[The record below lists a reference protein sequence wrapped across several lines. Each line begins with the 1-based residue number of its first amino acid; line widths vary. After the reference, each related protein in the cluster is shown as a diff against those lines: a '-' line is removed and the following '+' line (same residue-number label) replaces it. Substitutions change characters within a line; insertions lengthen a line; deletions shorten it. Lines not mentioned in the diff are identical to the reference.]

1 MWVYCK
7 SLPVVTP
14 AAWLTQS
21 AAGKNVKY
29 RTLNFSNMRI
39 SIFLCSSG
47 DVPVCSTII
56 TSSSVGSTLNLVQI
70 VWTTC
75 GNRGVVQMWF
85 RWLEIMSLL
94 RVLMQAIRLE
104 VEHWANEE
112 KTKELLSAT
121 IEFDQAQINDI
132 TSALWQTSCMVY
144 NCTCCRTCQSSTL
157 PLTMGQRSG

>member
-47 DVPVCSTII
+47 DVPVCSTIM

-75 GNRGVVQMWF
+75 GKRGVVQMWF
-85 RWLEIMSLL
+85 CWLEIMSLL
-94 RVLMQAIRLE
+94 RVLMQGNSTRSGILSE
-104 VEHWANEE
+104 WG

-144 NCTCCRTCQSSTL
+144 NCPCCRTCQSSTL
-157 PLTMGQRSG
+157 PLTIGQRSG